1 MSKLDVADKTF
12 IAFAKTCRGVH
23 CPARTFEVV
32 GNSGGVGARRRRR
45 PVKGKHSSAAM
56 VGLRAKASAFE
67 HPKAPH
73 LDVLRARHF
82 TAAMQM
88 VFPAPSGAPETGAA
102 LTDVSGALRDACGAS
117 TSGTDGGARGFY
129 VAHMALADLLD
140 EGFLATH
147 VKADGARLHAL
158 SADGRIDRDDVAA
171 VTPNGQMHLSL
182 TPRAYRR
189 LGVSG
194 LKSDDGTLKRR
205 SAVNLAKKTFAPG
218 GAFRDRLVEVARG
231 LRATDCALAAK
242 RPYLVTKSHRTSGG
256 VERVVFPEGCAFSER
271 RASLASTTVA
281 RERATPLAPASFV
294 FGKEPRDAQAE
305 QETLSD
311 FHEWLGEVSCA
322 ETAEVRGTAAGT
334 SRVERHRWEG
344 FFVPDDVIA
353 ALAFCRRVVA
363 VGAQPWA
370 ALTAW
375 GFPDDPSRETALDA
389 GGDGGGLGGGE
400 HVTFV
405 VVPGDGYVMYTQTG
419 R

>member
-1 MSKLDVADKTF
+1 
-12 IAFAKTCRGVH
+12 
-23 CPARTFEVV
+23 
-32 GNSGGVGARRRRR
+32 
-45 PVKGKHSSAAM
+45 M

-73 LDVLRARHF
+73 LEVLRARHF
-82 TAAMQM
+82 TAALQV
-88 VFPAPSGAPETGAA
+88 VFPAASGALETDSA
-102 LTDVSGALRDACGAS
+102 LTDVSGALRDASGAS
-117 TSGTDGGARGFY
+117 MSGTNGDARGFY

-205 SAVNLAKKTFAPG
+205 CVVNLAKKTFAPG
-218 GAFRDRLVEVARG
+218 GAFCDRLVETARR

-242 RPYLVTKSHRTSGG
+242 RPYLVRRSHGTSHDGAS
-256 VERVVFPEGCAFSER
+256 ENVVFPEGCEVSER
-271 RASLASTTVA
+271 RASLASTRVS
-281 RERATPLAPASFV
+281 RERATPLVPASFV
-294 FGKEPRDAQAE
+294 FGKEPRNVEAE

-311 FHEWLGEVSCA
+311 FHEWLGEVSSA
-322 ETAEVRGTAAGT
+322 ETAEVQDAAAGT

-344 FFVPDDVIA
+344 FFLPDDVIA

-363 VGAQPWA
+363 GGAKPWA
-370 ALTAW
+370 ALTTW
-375 GFPDDPSRETALDA
+375 GFPDDPSRITAQDT
-389 GGDGGGLGGGE
+389 GGDRGGLGGGE

-405 VVPGDGYVMYTQTG
+405 VVPGDGYVMYTQTQ

>member
-1 MSKLDVADKTF
+1 
-12 IAFAKTCRGVH
+12 
-23 CPARTFEVV
+23 
-32 GNSGGVGARRRRR
+32 
-45 PVKGKHSSAAM
+45 M

-73 LDVLRARHF
+73 LEVLRARHF
-82 TAAMQM
+82 TAAMQV
-88 VFPAPSGAPETGAA
+88 VFPAASGALETGAA

-205 SAVNLAKKTFAPG
+205 CAVNLAKKTFAPG
-218 GAFRDRLVEVARG
+218 GAFRDRLVETARG
-231 LRATDCALAAK
+231 LRGTDCALAAK
-242 RPYLVTKSHRTSGG
+242 RPYLVTKSHGTRISCGG
-256 VERVVFPEGCAFSER
+256 AASERVVFPEGCAVSER
-271 RASLASTTVA
+271 RASLASTRLA
-281 RERATPLAPASFV
+281 RERATPPAPASFV
-294 FGKEPRDAQAE
+294 FGKAPRDAEAE

-322 ETAEVRGTAAGT
+322 ETAEARGAAAGT

-363 VGAQPWA
+363 GGAKPWA

-375 GFPDDPSRETALDA
+375 GFPDDPSRDTALDT

-405 VVPGDGYVMYTQTG
+405 VVPGDGYVMYTQTE

>member
-1 MSKLDVADKTF
+1 
-12 IAFAKTCRGVH
+12 
-23 CPARTFEVV
+23 
-32 GNSGGVGARRRRR
+32 
-45 PVKGKHSSAAM
+45 M

-82 TAAMQM
+82 TAAMQV
-88 VFPAPSGAPETGAA
+88 VFPAASGAAETGAA
-102 LTDVSGALRDACGAS
+102 LTDVSGALRDASGAS

-129 VAHMALADLLD
+129 VAHMTLADLLD

-171 VTPNGQMHLSL
+171 VTPNGQMHLSIS
-182 TPRAYRR
+182 PRAYRR

-205 SAVNLAKKTFAPG
+205 CAVNLAKKTFAPG
-218 GAFRDRLVEVARG
+218 GAFRDRLVDAARG

-242 RPYLVTKSHRTSGG
+242 RPYLVTTSHKTSNTSSGSG
-256 VERVVFPEGCAFSER
+256 VPGVVFPEGCEFLKR
-271 RASLASTTVA
+271 RASLASTFVRVA
-281 RERATPLAPASFV
+281 RGELETPPAPASYV
-294 FGKEPRDAQAE
+294 FGREPRDAEAE
-305 QETLSD
+305 QETLSE

-322 ETAEVRGTAAGT
+322 ETGLGVRGEGAGT
-334 SRVERHRWEG
+334 EIRGNVERHRWEG

-353 ALAFCRRVVA
+353 ALFFCRRVVA
-363 VGAQPWA
+363 GGAKPWA

-375 GFPDDPSRETALDA
+375 GFPDDPSRDTAVDA

-405 VVPGDGYVMYTQTG
+405 VVPGDGYVMYTQT
-419 R
+419 RR